1 MVRTRSRRAFTL
13 IELLVVIAII
23 AVLIG
28 LLLPAIQK
36 VREAASRISC
46 ANNLKQIGLAI
57 WNYENARGQFPSGHT
72 ELCPGNN
79 ATGNEANCYYYSNIF
94 IDIMPYIE
102 QDNLFNQYHDYPYP
116 CLSVL
121 VPPNAPA
128 ISGVPANLV
137 NQAFSQQFIKVYTC
151 PSDTRAN
158 QLIAPETLPP
168 DGRGQPTPNIMF
180 AASSYKYM
188 SGAGD
193 LNSTDTYS
201 GYWDEVQIVNANLAK
216 LGINGRGAFHG
227 DGYSGYKPERVGS
240 ISDGTSNSIFVG
252 ERHAITHVIRGPFW
266 ADSFNLYTGSA
277 AYVPASGNYPH
288 LSLYLDADWQK
299 CSDVISAD
307 GGSNNICKYGWGSTH
322 SGNIN
327 FLFGDG
333 SVHSISKSVNLNLF
347 VALATIQGGEVIDPS
362 VFN

>member
-1 MVRTRSRRAFTL
+1 MIRVRSRRAFTL

-36 VREAASRISC
+36 VREAAARIQC
-46 ANNLKQIGLAI
+46 ANNLKQIGLALH
-57 WNYENARGQFPSGHT
+57 NYQDAHGQLPSGHT

-79 ATGNEANCYYYSNIF
+79 KTGSEANCYYYSNMF
-94 IDIMPYIE
+94 IDILPYIE
-102 QDNLFNQYHDYPYP
+102 QDNLYNQYHDNPYP

-128 ISGVPANLV
+128 INKVPANLV
-137 NQAFSQQFIKVYTC
+137 NQAFSQQFVKVYSC
-151 PSDTRAN
+151 PSDPRGN

-168 DGRGQPTPNIMF
+168 DGRGQITPNLLF
-180 AASSYKYM
+180 ATSSYKYM

-193 LNSTDTYS
+193 LSSTDTFS
-201 GYWDEVQIVNANLAK
+201 GYWDEVQIASTNLSK
-216 LGINGRGAFHG
+216 VGVSGRGAFHG
-227 DGYSGYKPERVGS
+227 DGYSGLRPEK
-240 ISDGTSNSIFVG
+240 ISAFPDGTSNTILVG
-252 ERHAITHVIRGPFW
+252 ERHTRNHLTRGPFW

-277 AYVPASGNYPH
+277 AYVPASGNVPQ
-288 LSLYLDADWQK
+288 LSLYMQPDYDACQA
-299 CSDVISAD
+299 VINA
-307 GGSNNICKYGWGSTH
+307 NYCKYGWGSFH

-333 SVHSISKSVNLNLF
+333 SVHAINQNINLNVF
-347 VALATIQGGEVIDPS
+347 VALATIAGGEVFDSS
-362 VFN
+362 VIN

>member
-1 MVRTRSRRAFTL
+1 MAPKRLRRAFTL

-57 WNYENARGQFPSGHT
+57 HNYHDAHGQLPSGHR
-72 ELCPGNN
+72 EECPGANKQ
-79 ATGNEANCYYYSNIF
+79 GNEGNCYYYSNMF

-102 QDNLFNQYHDYPYP
+102 QDNLFNQYRDYPYP

-137 NQAFSQQFIKVYTC
+137 NQAFSAQFIKVYTC

-158 QLIAPETLPP
+158 QLFAPETLPP
-168 DGRGQPTPNIMF
+168 DGRGQPTPNLMF

-201 GYWDEVQIVNANLAK
+201 GYWDEVQIANTNLSK
-216 LGINGRGAFHG
+216 LGINGKGAFHG
-227 DGYSGYKPERVGS
+227 DGYSGYKPEKITT
-240 ISDGTSNSIFVG
+240 ISDGTSNTILVG
-252 ERHAITHVIRGPFW
+252 ERHTRSHPTRGPFW
-266 ADSFNLYTGSA
+266 ADSFNLYTGGS
-277 AYVPASGNYPH
+277 AYVPASGNVPQ
-288 LSLYLDADWQK
+288 LSLYLQPDYDK
-299 CSDVISAD
+299 CQAVINA
-307 GGSNNICKYGWGSTH
+307 NYCKYGWGSFH

-333 SVHSISKSVNLNLF
+333 SVHSINQNVNLNVF
-347 VALATIQGGEVIDPS
+347 VALSTSSGGEVIDPS